1 MKQLN
6 KTIELFEEHIDTY
19 ENWFREHP
27 KILETEALAFRSLLT
42 VGNLH
47 GIEVGMGAGH
57 LAKAMGIQEG
67 VEPSEVLRKEAIRKG
82 LEVSDG
88 RAEDLPFKDLKFDF
102 VIIGTA
108 LHYFEDLDKAFSE
121 AFRVLKQNGILIL
134 GFLDA
139 SGEIGKVHME
149 NRLKSIFYRDAKFY
163 NLKTIKRKLLT
174 SGFKSLEEFQTLFGK
189 ESEIN
194 EVQPIESGTGKGS
207 FILIRAK
214 KKNT

>member
-1 MKQLN
+1 MKHLN

-19 ENWFREHP
+19 ENWFQEHP
-27 KILETEALAFRSLLT
+27 KILETEALAFRSLLP
-42 VGNLH
+42 VGDLH

-57 LAKAMGIQEG
+57 LAKAIGIHEG
-67 VEPSEVLRKEAIRKG
+67 VEPSEVLRKEAMRKG

-108 LHYFEDLDKAFSE
+108 IHYFEDLDKAFSE
-121 AFRVLKQNGILIL
+121 AFRVLKQSGILII

-139 SGEIGKVHME
+139 SGEIGKVLME
-149 NRLKSIFYRDAKFY
+149 NRLKSVFYRDAKFY

-174 SGFKSLEEFQTLFGK
+174 SGFNYLEEFQTLFGK
-189 ESEIN
+189 ESEIK